1 MSGDRRALLMMV
13 TLLSGCLVLADYG
26 YDDFDFGGRIIRG
39 VGDVWASPG
48 EPAALTCDL
57 PGSFANFGWE
67 KIHGPLRSGKN
78 WRKLTKTWRFNE
90 TYSRMGLYF
99 TNVSENDRGLYECWA
114 EDDKNL
120 IERSERGL
128 FIRPMAS
135 VMPISVAAL
144 DASRICVGWT
154 ITLKILVWLSKLRIE
169 IQENGSLEWHQMYEV
184 SIDLSDEV
192 LIPFS
197 SNVLATACNPDTA
210 YWFKFI
216 LISDTGNEIHLFSR
230 WTKTS
235 EKDPVYV
242 PLVWV
247 KETSVDSIT
256 IEWSK
261 PPREIGS
268 IFNSYQVTMYETGI
282 SGIKQLDKISST
294 RKNYFKFEY
303 LRTSVSYKFQL
314 DVCFDYDCTQHI
326 YPSSWSEDVVPKD
339 RDPKFTPNVSVIET
353 GVASVTIAWNAPPTD
368 LQDRV
373 YYYKLALSTE
383 NLTNKSLYVNKTENS
398 HTFEDLLVNKTH
410 RFKVAACSDY
420 KTQCGNWS
428 EEREAFTYI
437 TSMDSRSGIQDETWL
452 IMGAIATLLVIVV
465 VTMVAWNCR
474 RKALKRKL
482 IKARLEYFNSG
493 APIPLDPELAVSD
506 QAELLPYNKKWE
518 FPRDFLKLEEVLG
531 SGAFGVVRK
540 AQAKTICARE
550 TVTTVAVK
558 TVRPTANLN
567 CMKALLRELRILVYL
582 GQHLNIVNLL
592 GACTKNIDLGE
603 LLVIVEYCRYG
614 NLHDYLV
621 RRRVNF
627 IDQLNDSGEKICVSA
642 SREDGINV
650 DDVGTNTDS
659 RSDGNSTIVNC
670 SNNVTSKTTDA
681 RVDDCSPSVSL
692 TELNAP
698 LKYPGDRTD
707 SNSRP
712 TCTHDLVCWAWQVS
726 CGMQY
731 LGAKKIVH
739 GDLATRN
746 ILLTDDNVV
755 KICDFGLSK
764 SLREEENRKSTENG
778 PLPVKWMAI
787 ESLRDRVFSTKSD
800 VWSFGVVL
808 WELFSLART
817 PYPLIRPEDM
827 CRKLA
832 EGYRMEK
839 PPYAPR
845 SIYQMML
852 RCWKAE
858 PSERPSFE
866 KLTINIAE
874 LIEEHVKTFY
884 LELGNPYTKIY
895 ADIWKRERETA
906 ISAEESDALEVE

>member
-1 MSGDRRALLMMV
+1 MSGDRRAVLMMV
-13 TLLSGCLVLADYG
+13 TLLSGCLVLADG
-26 YDDFDFGGRIIRG
+26 DLDVEGRIIRG
-39 VGDVWASPG
+39 VINVWASPG

-57 PGSFANFGWE
+57 PGSFADFGWR
-67 KIHGPLRSGKN
+67 KIDGQPTSKENL
-78 WRKLTKTWRFNE
+78 RKLTKTWRFNE

-99 TNVSENDRGLYECWA
+99 TNVLEEDDGIYECWA
-114 EDDKNL
+114 KGHKNL
-120 IERSERGL
+120 TKRNERKLLVDSG
-128 FIRPMAS
+128 
-135 VMPISVAAL
+135 ISLMRVTVAAL
-144 DASRICVGWT
+144 DASSICVKWN
-154 ITLKILVWLSKLRIE
+154 LKKDMIPVHPALVIK
-169 IQENGSLEWHQMYEV
+169 IQQNGSLKWRGEYETTT
-184 SIDLSDEV
+184 ST
-192 LIPFS
+192 S
-197 SNVLATACNPDTA
+197 SGAFITTACNPDTA

-216 LISDTGNEIHLFSR
+216 LMSETGSEIHFFSR
-230 WTKTS
+230 WTKTT

-261 PPREIGS
+261 RPREIES
-268 IFNSYQVTMYETGI
+268 IFEYYKVIMYETGI
-282 SGIKQLDKISST
+282 SGVKHFRALLWT
-294 RKNYFKFEY
+294 GKNYQKFEN
-303 LRTSVSYKFQL
+303 LTTSVSYQFRL
-314 DVCFDYDCTQHI
+314 DLCFDNYCTQRFC
-326 YPSSWSEDVVPKD
+326 PSSWSEDVVPKD
-339 RDPKFTPNVSVIET
+339 RDPKFIPNVSVIET
-353 GVASVTIAWNAPPTD
+353 GDASITIAWNAPPTD

-373 YYYKLALSTE
+373 YYYKLAWSTE
-383 NLTNKSLYVNKTENS
+383 NLTNKPLYVNKTENS

-428 EEREAFTYI
+428 EEKEAFTYI

-452 IMGAIATLLVIVV
+452 ITGAIVTLLVIVV
-465 VTMVAWNCR
+465 VTIAAWNFR
-474 RKALKRKL
+474 KKALTRKL
-482 IKARLEYFNSG
+482 IKARLEYFNIG

-518 FPRDFLKLEEVLG
+518 FPRDFLKLDEVLG

-540 AQAKTICARE
+540 AQAKTICPRE

-567 CMKALLRELRILVYL
+567 CMKALLRELKILVYL

-603 LLVIVEYCRYG
+603 LLLIVEYCRYG

-627 IDQLNDSGEKICVSA
+627 IDQLNDSGEKICVLA
-642 SREDGINV
+642 SREDAINV
-650 DDVGTNTDS
+650 DDVGTNTDR
-659 RSDGNSTIVNC
+659 RSDGHSTIANC
-670 SNNVTSKTTDA
+670 SNNVTFKSADA
-681 RVDDCSPSVSL
+681 GVDDCSPSVSL

-707 SNSRP
+707 FNSRP

-731 LGAKKIVH
+731 LGAKKIIH

-746 ILLTDDNVV
+746 ILLADDNVV
-755 KICDFGLSK
+755 KICDFGLAK
-764 SLREEENRKSTENG
+764 SLREEENQKSTENS

-839 PPYAPR
+839 PPYAPK
-845 SIYQMML
+845 SIYQMMV

-874 LIEEHVKTFY
+874 LIEEQVKTFY
-884 LELGNPYTKIY
+884 LDLGNPYTKIY

-906 ISAEESDALEVE
+906 ISAEESGTIGEDLQ

>member
-1 MSGDRRALLMMV
+1 MS
-13 TLLSGCLVLADYG
+13 LSA
-26 YDDFDFGGRIIRG
+26 
-39 VGDVWASPG
+39 
-48 EPAALTCDL
+48 
-57 PGSFANFGWE
+57 
-67 KIHGPLRSGKN
+67 
-78 WRKLTKTWRFNE
+78 
-90 TYSRMGLYF
+90 
-99 TNVSENDRGLYECWA
+99 
-114 EDDKNL
+114 
-120 IERSERGL
+120 
-128 FIRPMAS
+128 
-135 VMPISVAAL
+135 
-144 DASRICVGWT
+144 
-154 ITLKILVWLSKLRIE
+154 
-169 IQENGSLEWHQMYEV
+169 
-184 SIDLSDEV
+184 
-192 LIPFS
+192 
-197 SNVLATACNPDTA
+197 
-210 YWFKFI
+210 
-216 LISDTGNEIHLFSR
+216 
-230 WTKTS
+230 
-235 EKDPVYV
+235 DPVYV

-261 PPREIGS
+261 PPREIES
-268 IFNSYQVTMYETGI
+268 IFNFYRVWMYKTGI
-282 SGIKQLDKISST
+282 SDVKQLKQLSSM
-294 RKNYFKFEY
+294 KDNYLKFEF
-303 LRTSVSYKFQL
+303 LTTLVSYKFQL
-314 DVCFDYDCTQHI
+314 DVCFGNDCDPQL
-326 YPSSWSEDVVPKD
+326 YPSIWLEDVVPKD

-353 GVASVTIAWNAPPTD
+353 GVASITIAWNAPPTD

-398 HTFEDLLVNKTH
+398 HTFEDLLLNKTH

-428 EEREAFTYI
+428 EEKEAFTYI

-452 IMGAIATLLVIVV
+452 ITGAIATLLVIVV
-465 VTMVAWNCR
+465 VTIAAWNFR

-482 IKARLEYFNSG
+482 IKARLEYFNFG

-506 QAELLPYNKKWE
+506 QAELLPYNRKWE
-518 FPRDFLKLEEVLG
+518 FPRDLLKLDEVLG

-540 AQAKTICARE
+540 AQAKTICPRE

-627 IDQLNDSGEKICVSA
+627 IDQLNDSGEKICVLA
-642 SREDGINV
+642 SREDAINV
-650 DDVGTNTDS
+650 DDVGTNTDR
-659 RSDGNSTIVNC
+659 RSDGNTTIVNC

-681 RVDDCSPSVSL
+681 RVDDCFPSVSL

-707 SNSRP
+707 FNSRP

-731 LGAKKIVH
+731 LGAKKIIH

-746 ILLTDDNVV
+746 ILLADDNVV

-764 SLREEENRKSTENG
+764 SLREEENQKSTENG

-839 PPYAPR
+839 PPYAPK

-852 RCWKAE
+852 RCWNAE

-866 KLTINIAE
+866 KLTVNIAV

-906 ISAEESDALEVE
+906 ISAEESGTIGEDLQ

>member
-1 MSGDRRALLMMV
+1 MRCIFFRGGQRLL
-13 TLLSGCLVLADYG
+13 
-26 YDDFDFGGRIIRG
+26 
-39 VGDVWASPG
+39 
-48 EPAALTCDL
+48 
-57 PGSFANFGWE
+57 
-67 KIHGPLRSGKN
+67 
-78 WRKLTKTWRFNE
+78 RK
-90 TYSRMGLYF
+90 
-99 TNVSENDRGLYECWA
+99 
-114 EDDKNL
+114 
-120 IERSERGL
+120 
-128 FIRPMAS
+128 
-135 VMPISVAAL
+135 
-144 DASRICVGWT
+144 
-154 ITLKILVWLSKLRIE
+154 
-169 IQENGSLEWHQMYEV
+169 
-184 SIDLSDEV
+184 
-192 LIPFS
+192 
-197 SNVLATACNPDTA
+197 
-210 YWFKFI
+210 
-216 LISDTGNEIHLFSR
+216 
-230 WTKTS
+230 
-235 EKDPVYV
+235 
-242 PLVWV
+242 
-247 KETSVDSIT
+247 
-256 IEWSK
+256 
-261 PPREIGS
+261 
-268 IFNSYQVTMYETGI
+268 
-282 SGIKQLDKISST
+282 
-294 RKNYFKFEY
+294 
-303 LRTSVSYKFQL
+303 L
-314 DVCFDYDCTQHI
+314 DVCFDYYCTQHF

-353 GVASVTIAWNAPPTD
+353 GVASITIAWNAPPTD

-398 HTFEDLLVNKTH
+398 HKFEDLLLNKTH
-410 RFKVAACSDY
+410 RLKVAACSDY

-428 EEREAFTYI
+428 EEKEAFTYI
-437 TSMDSRSGIQDETWL
+437 TSTDSRSGIQDETWL

-465 VTMVAWNCR
+465 VTMAAWNFR
-474 RKALKRKL
+474 KKALKRKL

-506 QAELLPYNKKWE
+506 QAELLPYNRKWE
-518 FPRDFLKLEEVLG
+518 FPRDLLKLDEVLG

-592 GACTKNIDLGE
+592 GACTKNIDMGE

-627 IDQLNDSGEKICVSA
+627 IDQLNDSGEKFCVWA
-642 SREDGINV
+642 AREDAIKV
-650 DDVGTNTDS
+650 DDVGTNTDK
-659 RSDGNSTIVNC
+659 RFDGDSTIVNC

-707 SNSRP
+707 FNSRP
-712 TCTHDLVCWAWQVS
+712 TSTHDLVCWAWQVS

-731 LGAKKIVH
+731 LGAKKIIH

-746 ILLTDDNVV
+746 ILLADDNVV

-764 SLREEENRKSTENG
+764 SLREEENQKSTENG

-866 KLTINIAE
+866 KLTINIAV

-906 ISAEESDALEVE
+906 ISAEESGTIGEDLQ

>member
-1 MSGDRRALLMMV
+1 MRSI
-13 TLLSGCLVLADYG
+13 
-26 YDDFDFGGRIIRG
+26 GRIIRG

-57 PGSFANFGWE
+57 SGSFANFGWR
-67 KIHGPLRSGKN
+67 KINGSATSEENL
-78 WRKLTKTWRFNE
+78 RKLTKTWRFNE

-99 TNVSENDRGLYECWA
+99 TNVLEEDDGSYECWA
-114 EDDKNL
+114 KGHKNL
-120 IERSERGL
+120 TKRSRRKLVVDSGTSNRQVT
-128 FIRPMAS
+128 I
-135 VMPISVAAL
+135 AAL
-144 DASRICVGWT
+144 DASRICVKWSNLQEDIIAVNPALG
-154 ITLKILVWLSKLRIE
+154 
-169 IQENGSLEWHQMYEV
+169 IQIQKNGSLEWHREYETTNRT
-184 SIDLSDEV
+184 
-192 LIPFS
+192 S
-197 SNVLATACNPDTA
+197 SGVFIATACNPDTA
-210 YWFKFI
+210 YWFKFT
-216 LISDTGNEIHLFSR
+216 LMTEISIEKYFFSR
-230 WTKTS
+230 WTKTT

-261 PPREIGS
+261 PPREIES
-268 IFNSYQVTMYETGI
+268 IFNFYQAEVYETGI
-282 SGIKQLDKISST
+282 SDVKQWKMTSST
-294 RKNYFKFEY
+294 RTNYLKFKD
-303 LRTSVSYKFQL
+303 LTTSVSYKFRL
-314 DVCFDYDCTQHI
+314 DLCFDYDCDPQL
-326 YPSSWSEDVVPKD
+326 YPSSWLEDVVPKD
-339 RDPKFTPNVSVIET
+339 RDPKFIPNVAVIET
-353 GVASVTIAWNAPPTD
+353 GVASITIAWNAPPTD

-428 EEREAFTYI
+428 EEKEAFTYI

-452 IMGAIATLLVIVV
+452 ITGAIATLLVIVV
-465 VTMVAWNCR
+465 VTIAAWNFR

-482 IKARLEYFNSG
+482 IIARLEYFDFG

-506 QAELLPYNKKWE
+506 QAELLPYNRKWE
-518 FPRDFLKLEEVLG
+518 FPRDLLKLDEVLG
-531 SGAFGVVRK
+531 SGAFGVVWK
-540 AQAKTICARE
+540 AQAKTICPRE

-558 TVRPTANLN
+558 TVRPTANPN

-582 GQHLNIVNLL
+582 DQHLNIVNLL

-642 SREDGINV
+642 AREDAIKV
-650 DDVGTNTDS
+650 DDVGTNTDK
-659 RSDGNSTIVNC
+659 RFDGDSTIVNC
-670 SNNVTSKTTDA
+670 SNNVTSKSTDA
-681 RVDDCSPSVSL
+681 RVDDCSASVSL

-707 SNSRP
+707 FNSRP

-731 LGAKKIVH
+731 LGAKKIIH

-746 ILLTDDNVV
+746 ILLADDNVV

-764 SLREEENRKSTENG
+764 SLREEENQKSTENG

-852 RCWKAE
+852 RCWRAE
-858 PSERPSFE
+858 PSKRPSFE

-874 LIEEHVKTFY
+874 LIEEDVKMFY

-906 ISAEESDALEVE
+906 ISAEESGTIGEDLE